1 MSVVDSR
8 LGRSRWALPVGMILF
23 CTAIRLVPYVLR
35 RFGIETTPGIAYFPW
50 NFSPMTAIC
59 LFGGACLADRR
70 VAFVVPLAIL
80 VLSDIGIAILM
91 NSPRFGFY
99 HGQEFVYGCFCLNV
113 CLGLWIRNRRNVA
126 TIAATGLLAEIV
138 FFVVTN
144 FGVWAYSTT
153 TYPHTVAGLTACY
166 IAAIP
171 FFGRS
176 LLSTAMYSAV
186 LFGGYAL
193 LENREPSTAPE
204 LAEVR
209 S

>member
-23 CTAIRLVPYVLR
+23 CTAIRLVPYVLQR
-35 RFGIETTPGIAYFPW
+35 MGIDTTPGVGYYPW
-50 NFSPMTAIC
+50 NFAPLTAVC

-70 VAFVVPLAIL
+70 LAFIVPLTVL
-80 VLSDIGIAILM
+80 VLSDIGIAALKEV
-91 NSPRFGFY
+91 RFGLY
-99 HGQEFVYGCFCLNV
+99 GGQWLIYGCFVLSV
-113 CLGLWIRNRRNVA
+113 CLGLWLRSRRNVA
-126 TIAATGLLAEIV
+126 SIAIAGLLAETV

-144 FGVWAYSTT
+144 FAVWQHSTT
-153 TYPHTVAGLTACY
+153 LYAHTTEGLITCY

-193 LENREPSTAPE
+193 LESREPSAAPE